1 YSIVRSD
8 KMTDNEQGKTIRKNI
23 TYDTVEDKE
32 IHEWLESLP
41 PRTHSLYIRKALK
54 EYITSEKPTKGNKD
68 INQVYERLDVIEEK
82 LRLNYVTYEVEIDI
96 KNQVVKSTETEKD
109 TRDDNYVIA
118 DHMIKDLGK

>member
-1 YSIVRSD
+1 MS
-8 KMTDNEQGKTIRKNI
+8 DNEQGETIRKNI
-23 TYDTVEDKE
+23 TYDTVDDKE

-54 EYITSEKPTKGNKD
+54 EYITNEKPTNENKD

-82 LRLNYVTYEVEIDI
+82 LRLNYGESEVDIDE
-96 KNQVVKSTETEKD
+96 KNQVDKPTESEKD
-109 TRDDNYVIA
+109 TSDDNYVNA